1 MQSRACAHTC
11 VYVSARAHLSA
22 PKGAVRTVF
31 WVVVAEEVVLEDT
44 VRKKT
49 ARKLRE
55 GVMWKRTDPTIG
67 VTTSRRTMEVETK

>member
-31 WVVVAEEVVLEDT
+31 WVVVAEEVVLEHSEEEDY
-44 VRKKT
+44 KE
-49 ARKLRE
+49 AQ
-55 GVMWKRTDPTIG
+55 GG
-67 VTTSRRTMEVETK
+67 RRVEEDRSYYQGDNKP